1 MSPAVLIII
10 DTGIIGGPGRG
21 LLQFL
26 RHLPAGA
33 ARCTLCTFGYAR
45 PKSTQFIDEV
55 RRRGLSLE
63 LLRQRF
69 TFDPAAILDA
79 WRLIRRGQFTV
90 VQTHNYKSH
99 CIAWLLRPFLKFRWV
114 AFAHGWTTEDWKVR
128 LYHSLDRVMLR
139 AADHAVAVSPPL
151 YATLCAW
158 RGARPTE
165 LILNAADAEEV
176 TRGAGREAFQ
186 RQVGLSASD
195 LAIGCFGRLSSEKG
209 QDVLL
214 EAFARIA
221 PDVPAARLVLVG
233 DGPDEASLR
242 ARARELNV
250 QDRVV
255 FAGYYAGMRDCF
267 DSIQLLVIPSRSE
280 GLPNV
285 LLEAMALGV
294 PVVATSVG
302 AIPEVLSDSTCGWVV
317 RPGEVAQLETA
328 LRDALGNADKRRMVA
343 EQAKRGLFPRFDPV
357 ARAARIARLYQIEA
371 VDPGN
376 SSMV

>member
-26 RHLPAGA
+26 RHLPSGA
-33 ARCTLCTFGYAR
+33 ARCTLCTFAYAR

-55 RRRGLSLE
+55 RRRGLALE

-69 TFDPAAILDA
+69 PFDPAAIVDA
-79 WRLIRRGQFTV
+79 WRLLRRGKFTV

-99 CIAWLLRPFLKFRWV
+99 FIAWVLRPFLRFRWV

-128 LYHSLDRVMLR
+128 LYHSLDRLMLR
-139 AADHAVAVSPPL
+139 TADHAVAVSPPL
-151 YATLCAW
+151 YSTIRAW

-176 TRGAGREAFQ
+176 ARGEGREAFQ
-186 RQVGLSASD
+186 KQLGLASD
-195 LAIGCFGRLSSEKG
+195 DLVIGCFGRLSSEKG
-209 QDVLL
+209 QDVLI
-214 EAFARIA
+214 EAFSRIVG
-221 PDVPAARLVLVG
+221 DFPAARLLLVG
-233 DGPDEASLR
+233 NGPDEQALR
-242 ARARELNV
+242 VRARELNV
-250 QDRVV
+250 QDRVL

-267 DSIQLLVIPSRSE
+267 DAIQLLVIPSRSE

-294 PVVATSVG
+294 PVLATRVG
-302 AIPEVLSDSTCGWVV
+302 AIPEVLTGPGLGWVV
-317 RPGEVAQLETA
+317 SPGDAKQLEVA
-328 LRDALGNADKRRMVA
+328 LRDALGSAEKRRSVA
-343 EQAKRGLFPRFDPV
+343 EEAKRRLFPRFDPA
-357 ARAARIARLYQIEA
+357 ARAASIVKLYQA
-371 VDPGN
+371 NPGQ
-376 SSMV
+376 SLTV